1 MTEVSIR
8 GTRIEMKHTNLTESC
23 AHKTQSSLHL
33 QEGACSSSPA
43 Q

>member
-1 MTEVSIR
+1 MTEVSVR
-8 GTRIEMKHTNLTESC
+8 GSKIGTKHTNLTESC

-33 QEGACSSSPA
+33 QEDAGSSSPA